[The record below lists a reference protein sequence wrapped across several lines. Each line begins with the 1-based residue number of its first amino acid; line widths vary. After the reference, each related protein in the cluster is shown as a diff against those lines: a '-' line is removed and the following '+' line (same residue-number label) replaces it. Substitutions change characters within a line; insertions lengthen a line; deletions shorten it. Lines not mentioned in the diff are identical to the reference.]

1 MSNASTVRRQVS
13 GTQQLTLAPSLN
25 PGTTETNFVLNN
37 NGLTL
42 AGGGVIPLQAG
53 NTGLYAGTGQVF
65 IVRAA
70 GSYSGLTAADT
81 ITLKLYEITA
91 ANVAAGGLTQ
101 TSQTNFVLVASSG
114 ALAAANAAGA
124 FQLEAYIQ
132 LDAAGNLNGN
142 FTANVDGTS
151 KALAAISAVTGLAGE
166 QDLNFVLSATFS
178 ASRVGS
184 IITLNEFAIDL
195 Q

>member
-1 MSNASTVRRQVS
+1 VSNANTVRRQVS
-13 GTQQLTLAPSLN
+13 GTQQLTTAPSLN

-42 AGGGVIPLQAG
+42 TGGGVIPLAAG
-53 NTGLYAGTGQVF
+53 NTGLYAGTGQVLN
-65 IVRAA
+65 IRAA

-81 ITLKLYEITA
+81 ITLKLYEVSA
-91 ANVAAGGLTQ
+91 ATIAAGGLTQ

-124 FQLEAYIQ
+124 FQFEASIQ
-132 LDAAGNLNGN
+132 LDAAGNLNGD
-142 FTANVDGTS
+142 FTANVDGTT
-151 KALAAISAVTGLAGE
+151 KAQAAISAVTGLVGE
-166 QDLNFVLSATFS
+166 ADLNFVLSATFS
-178 ASRVGS
+178 ASRAGS